1 LLIINYLTQLL
12 TEYCKYKT
20 YEKMADWA
28 PILRYAEVLL
38 NYAEAEART
47 NGVTQKAVDLLNQVR
62 NRAVTTTA
70 DQYTINSFSDTKSL
84 MTAILNE
91 RRIEFLGEGRRWA
104 DIHRL
109 AKDPVYYVKAL
120 NDAPGVPAK
129 VATGNVTAASWNA
142 ASGTVPSSI
151 ITIAAYSYDDRRF
164 LFPIPDSETN
174 TNEKLKTQQN
184 PGW

>member
-1 LLIINYLTQLL
+1 
-12 TEYCKYKT
+12 
-20 YEKMADWA
+20 MADWA

-120 NDAPGVPAK
+120 NDSPGVPAK